1 MVCPTSCLPY
11 IDCCPTCQFLWSQ
24 NVSFVTSG
32 LPYFMFALSKMS
44 LPYACLPYRK
54 CCPTWQFFFSSK
66 WNICNFWFALLHV
79 CPFWDVIALHLFA
92 LQKMLP
98 YQMYFFQRI
107 FKIFVRSV
115 TNVVGIYLWYIMYHL
130 YLWYEYTI
138 LNLCVANWLFI
149 TFAQMYFFFLKYKCT
164 NILFFTFVYQIDHL

>member
-1 MVCPTSCLPY
+1 MTDLSSPLDVMPISDLQNKTAKELIGTLFALPSCLPYIHVCPKCPFLWFALHGHFFMVCPTSCLPY
-11 IDCCPTCQFLWSQ
+11 IDCCPACQFLWPQ

-32 LPYFMFALSKMS
+32 SPYFMFALS
-44 LPYACLPYRK
+44 R
-54 CCPTWQFFFSSK
+54 
-66 WNICNFWFALLHV
+66 
-79 CPFWDVIALHLFA
+79 DVIALHLFA

-130 YLWYEYTI
+130 
-138 LNLCVANWLFI
+138 
-149 TFAQMYFFFLKYKCT
+149 
-164 NILFFTFVYQIDHL
+164 